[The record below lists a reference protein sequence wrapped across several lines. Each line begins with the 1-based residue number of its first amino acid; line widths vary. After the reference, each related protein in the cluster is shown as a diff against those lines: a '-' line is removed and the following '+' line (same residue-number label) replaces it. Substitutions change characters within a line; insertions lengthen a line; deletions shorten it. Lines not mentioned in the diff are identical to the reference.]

1 MTDPNQ
7 AIEFIY
13 KQAPKF
19 AKAKSERVYL
29 EEFRKTKKALLM
41 GQSTAKTAAERE
53 QQAYAHPEYLEV
65 LEGLRA
71 AIEVEEGLRWQ
82 LIAAQSK
89 VEIWRTESANN
100 RRMDRAAQ

>member
-13 KQAPKF
+13 RQAPSY

-41 GQSTAKTAAERE
+41 GQSGAKTASERE
-53 QQAYAHPEYLEV
+53 QYAYAHDEYQAL
-65 LEGLRA
+65 LGGLRA
-71 AIEVEEGLRWQ
+71 AIETEEALRWQ
-82 LIAAQSK
+82 LVAAQAK

-100 RRMDRAAQ
+100 RRMDRAAA

>member
-1 MTDPNQ
+1 VTDPNQ

-13 KQAPKF
+13 RQAPSY

-41 GQSTAKTAAERE
+41 GQSGAKTAAERE
-53 QQAYAHPEYLEV
+53 QYAYAHDEYQAL
-65 LEGLRA
+65 LDGLRA
-71 AIEVEEGLRWQ
+71 AIETEEALRWQ
-82 LIAAQSK
+82 LVAAQAK

-100 RRMDRAAQ
+100 RRMDRATA